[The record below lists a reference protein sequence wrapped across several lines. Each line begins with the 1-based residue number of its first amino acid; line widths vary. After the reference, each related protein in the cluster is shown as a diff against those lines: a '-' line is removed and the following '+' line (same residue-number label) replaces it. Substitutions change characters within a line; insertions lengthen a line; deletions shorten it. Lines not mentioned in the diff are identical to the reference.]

1 MKFLLKHSIWLAPL
15 ITVVGFVS
23 YYLYFARFPVLRDT
37 PWVNLPMVTFGAVL
51 AIAGLVRGWAN
62 SRWVRKCALSLG
74 ALFSLMVAGFLF
86 HYVFSLSYDLPALSE
101 TTASLERAPDFTLI
115 DANGNE
121 VSLSDYRGRMVVISF
136 YRGFW

>member
-1 MKFLLKHSIWLAPL
+1 MKFLLKHSLWLAPL
-15 ITVVGFVS
+15 ITFVGFVS

-37 PWVNLPMVTFGAVL
+37 PWVNLPIVTFGAVL

-62 SRWVRKCALSLG
+62 SRWIRKSVLSIG
-74 ALFSLMVAGFLF
+74 TLFSLAVAGLLF
-86 HYVFSLSYDLPALSE
+86 YYVFSLSYDLPTLSE
-101 TTASLERAPDFTLI
+101 NTASLEIAPDFTLT

-121 VSLSDYRGRMVVISF
+121 VALSDYRGRTVVISF